1 MAFADKIL
9 TFYRSLEL
17 PNLPAGVDAMN
28 PYQDATA
35 YDLSEQFYRR
45 FYSDDKP
52 RRIIMGINPG
62 RFGGGLTGVPF
73 TDPLKLEQRFGIKN
87 DLKKKV
93 ELSADFIY
101 TMIDAYGGPKKFYSR
116 YYINSVCPL
125 GFVRDGKNLNYYDIR
140 ELQEAIEPFVVDSIQ
155 RQLDFGIDRK
165 AAYCLGEGKNFAYLD
180 KLNRQHGFFKE
191 VVPLSHPRFI
201 MQYKRKHIPAYVA
214 DYLKKLK

>member
-9 TFYRSLEL
+9 TFYRSLAL
-17 PNLPAGVDAMN
+17 PALPAGVEAMN
-28 PYQDATA
+28 PYQDTTA

-140 ELQEAIEPFVVDSIQ
+140 ELQEAIEPFVVDSIK

-165 AAYCLGEGKNFAYLD
+165 AAYCLGEGKNFAYLE

>member
-9 TFYRSLEL
+9 AFYRSLEL
-17 PNLPAGVDAMN
+17 PTLPAGVEAMN

-45 FYSDDKP
+45 FYGDDKP

-140 ELQEAIEPFVVDSIQ
+140 ELQEAIEPFVVDSIH

-165 AAYCLGEGKNFAYLD
+165 AAYCLGEGKNFDYLD
-180 KLNRQHGFFKE
+180 KLNLKHKFFQE
-191 VVPLSHPRFI
+191 VVPLAHPRFI

>member
-9 TFYRSLEL
+9 TFYRSLAL
-17 PNLPAGVDAMN
+17 PNLPAGVEAMN

-73 TDPLKLEQRFGIKN
+73 TDPLKLEQRFGIRN

-140 ELQEAIEPFVVDSIQ
+140 ELQEAIEPFIVDSIQ

-165 AAYCLGEGKNFAYLD
+165 VAYCLGEGKNFAYLD
-180 KLNRQHGFFKE
+180 KLNGQHGFFKE
-191 VVPLSHPRFI
+191 IVPLSHPRFI

>member
-1 MAFADKIL
+1 MSFADKIL
-9 TFYRSLEL
+9 AFYRSLEL
-17 PNLPAGVDAMN
+17 PNLPAGVEAMN

-165 AAYCLGEGKNFAYLD
+165 AGYCLGEGKNFAYLD

>member
-9 TFYRSLEL
+9 AFYRSLEL
-17 PNLPAGVDAMN
+17 PALPAGVEAMN
-28 PYQDATA
+28 PYQDSTA

-165 AAYCLGEGKNFAYLD
+165 VAYCLGEGKNFAYLE
-180 KLNRQHGFFKE
+180 KLNRAHGFFKE

>member
-17 PNLPAGVDAMN
+17 PKLPAGVDAMN
-28 PYQDATA
+28 PYQDSTA

-73 TDPLKLEQRFGIKN
+73 TDPLKLEQRFGIRN

-140 ELQEAIEPFVVDSIQ
+140 ELQEAIEPFVVDSIK

-191 VVPLSHPRFI
+191 IVPLSHPRFI